1 MLGAL
6 VNPLTKG
13 LLFVASIAIVTAILT
28 TNLYLSTR
36 DELTALKSKHTQLK
50 QEYTECSEGKDR
62 VVEGAQQDDMLNVEK
77 EEKLS
82 ALEDEKEALLKRLKD
97 LSKTKKCLAIPLP
110 TQTANTLEAP
120 QNEIINPH
128 ASWDAD
134 IQQLLN
140 EAYENNKRDTN
151 PTP

>member
-1 MLGAL
+1 MLGEL
-6 VNPLTKG
+6 ISPLTKG
-13 LLFVASIAIVTAILT
+13 LLLVASLAIVTAVST
-28 TNLYLSTR
+28 TYLYLGIR
-36 DELTALKSKHTQLK
+36 DELVALESKHTQLK

-82 ALEDEKEALLKRLKD
+82 ALESEKEALLKRLKD

-110 TQTANTLEAP
+110 APTTNTLEAP
-120 QNEIINPH
+120 QNETINPY
-128 ASWDAD
+128 ASWGAD